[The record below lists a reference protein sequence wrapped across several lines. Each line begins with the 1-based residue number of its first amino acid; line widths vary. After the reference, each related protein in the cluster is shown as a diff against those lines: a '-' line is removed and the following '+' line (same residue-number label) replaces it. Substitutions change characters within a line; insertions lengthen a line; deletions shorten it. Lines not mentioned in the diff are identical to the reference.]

1 MRAARLKPGP
11 MTALTWS
18 AHHAFTQ
25 LPHQPSSAQG
35 TKNLK
40 KNKAVLPSLVG
51 DGQGKLGG
59 GRATGYR
66 QDTGPGEAS
75 ASALVSKGRRTR
87 CQAMK
92 VKVKV
97 T

>member
-1 MRAARLKPGP
+1 

-35 TKNLK
+35 TKNPK

-51 DGQGKLGG
+51 THRENLGEG
-59 GRATGYR
+59 HRIQTGYR
-66 QDTGPGEAS
+66 P
-75 ASALVSKGRRTR
+75 RRLQPVHWPQGSRTSDAV
-87 CQAMK
+87 AMK